1 MDYTPLNE
9 PTFFI
14 LAALAPAPSHGY
26 AILQDVEQLSAG
38 RLTLSTGTLY
48 TALKRLLDSGWI
60 EDVTP
65 PNTPRGR
72 RDYRLTPTGR
82 AVLRAEMERLTELAA
97 IAQRRLQEHSA

>member
-1 MDYTPLNE
+1 MTHTPLNE

-14 LAALAPAPSHGY
+14 LAALAPAPKHGY
-26 AILQDVEQLSAG
+26 AILQEVEELSAG

-65 PNTPRGR
+65 PNAPRGR
-72 RDYRLTPTGR
+72 KDYQLTATGR
-82 AVLRAEMERLTELAA
+82 GVLQAEMERHTTLAA
-97 IAQRRLQEHSA
+97 IAQRRLQEHSV